1 MKVNVSVNGV
11 GWYMIVP
18 NLYLVTIWVGQKI
31 GAEIAKAE
39 LCGNKIIEIKV
50 RIEVNE

>member
-1 MKVNVSVNGV
+1 MKVNVNVNGV
-11 GWYMIVP
+11 GWYMTVP

-39 LCGNKIIEIKV
+39 ESGDKIIEIKV
-50 RIEVNE
+50 RIEIDE